1 MKDPATTRIL
11 SIETS
16 CDETAVAVLDCS
28 GGLQSPTF
36 HVRASEVFSQ
46 IDLHAAWGGVVPNL
60 ARREHEQKLIPV
72 LSAALST
79 AGLLKE
85 QKDASVNLSDILS
98 REAELRPL
106 AEQFLS
112 TYERPTVDA
121 IAVTVGP
128 GLEPALWT
136 GINLA
141 RALAHTW
148 NLPIIP
154 VNHMAGHIVAALL
167 PVKMSNDELLI
178 SKQTPKK
185 SKSQNQSDAKKIL
198 FPALALLV
206 SGGHTELVLATAWG
220 KYEVIGS
227 TRDDA
232 AGEAFDKT
240 ARLLDLPYPGGP
252 ALSALARSG
261 KRDAVALPRPMMKEK
276 NLDFSFS
283 GLKTAVRY
291 YLRDN
296 PTANREDL
304 AASIEEAICDVLIHK
319 TFQAVEKTEA
329 RTLILGGGVAANTRL
344 RFLMEQQNVEAGRPV
359 KLLLPHPSL
368 TTDNAAMI
376 GAAGYINLL
385 RNGAADPDSL
395 KANGSLSL

>member
-1 MKDPATTRIL
+1 MAEVRTRIL
-11 SIETS
+11 AIETS
-16 CDETAVAVLDCS
+16 CDETAVAIIEGT
-28 GGLQSPTF
+28 GGLGAPQF
-36 HVRASEVFSQ
+36 RVLASEVFSQ
-46 IDLHAAWGGVVPNL
+46 IDLHAVWGGVVPNL

-72 LSAALST
+72 LSAAL
-79 AGLLKE
+79 AQAKLLKE
-85 QKDASVNLSDILS
+85 KKGAPIDLAHILN
-98 REAELRPL
+98 REIILRPI
-106 AEQFLS
+106 AEAFLS
-112 TYERPTVDA
+112 SHERPDVEA

-141 RALAHTW
+141 RALASVW
-148 NLPIIP
+148 NVPIIP
-154 VNHMAGHIVAALL
+154 VNHMAGHIAASLL
-167 PVKMSNDELLI
+167 LREMSNDEFLM
-178 SKQTPKK
+178 SNKTHKK
-185 SKSQNQSDAKKIL
+185 TEGNSSTRKVL

-206 SGGHTELVLATAWG
+206 SGGHTEIVLATAWG

-261 KRDAVALPRPMMKEK
+261 KRDAVPLPRPMIKEK

-291 YLRDN
+291 HLRDN
-296 PTANREDL
+296 PDANRADL
-304 AASIEEAICDVLIHK
+304 AASIEEAICDVLIKK
-319 TFQAVEKTEA
+319 TFRAIEKTEA

-344 RFLMEQQNVEAGRPV
+344 RFLMEQKNVAEGRPV
-359 KLLLPHPSL
+359 TLLLPHPSL

-376 GAAGYINLL
+376 GAAGYINSL

-395 KANGSLSL
+395 RADGSLSL

>member
-1 MKDPATTRIL
+1 MAEVRTRIL

-16 CDETAVAVLDCS
+16 CDETAVAALDCS

-72 LSAALST
+72 LSSALTS
-79 AGLLKE
+79 AGLLKKKSSP
-85 QKDASVNLSDILS
+85 QHIDLSTILS
-98 REAELRPL
+98 REVVLRPL
-106 AEQFLS
+106 AEEFLS
-112 TYERPTVDA
+112 AHERPDVEA

-141 RALAHTW
+141 RALASVW

-154 VNHMAGHIVAALL
+154 VNHMAGHIVASLL
-167 PVKMSNDELLI
+167 PVKD
-178 SKQTPKK
+178 
-185 SKSQNQSDAKKIL
+185 SDTKNHKVL

-220 KYEVIGS
+220 KYAVIGS

-276 NLDFSFS
+276 SLDFSFS

-296 PTANREDL
+296 PTANHADL
-304 AASIEEAICDVLIHK
+304 AASIEEAICEVLIKK
-319 TFQAVEKTEA
+319 TFQAIKQTEA

-344 RFLMEQQNVEAGRPV
+344 RFLMEQKNVEEGRPV
-359 KLLLPHPSL
+359 TLMLPHPSL

-385 RNGAADPDSL
+385 RNEAADPNTL
-395 KANGSLSL
+395 RANGSLSL

>member
-1 MKDPATTRIL
+1 MNPEHTRIL

-16 CDETAVAVLDCS
+16 CDETAIAVLEGT
-28 GGLQSPTF
+28 GGLSAPQF
-36 HVRASEVFSQ
+36 RVLASEVFSQ

-72 LSAALST
+72 LSAALNT
-79 AGLLKE
+79 ADLLK
-85 QKDASVNLSDILS
+85 KKSAASPVDLSSILN
-98 REAELRPL
+98 RETTLRPL
-106 AEQFLS
+106 AETFLAS
-112 TYERPTVDA
+112 HERPDVEM

-141 RALAHTW
+141 RALASTW

-154 VNHMAGHIVAALL
+154 VNHMAGHIVASLL
-167 PVKMSNDELLI
+167 PTKEGVTKD
-178 SKQTPKK
+178 
-185 SKSQNQSDAKKIL
+185 KIL

-206 SGGHTELVLATAWG
+206 SGGHTELVLASAWG

-261 KRDAVALPRPMMKEK
+261 KRDAVPLPRPMMNEK

-291 YLRDN
+291 HLRDN
-296 PTANREDL
+296 PDANRADL
-304 AASIEEAICDVLIHK
+304 AASIEEAICEVLIKK
-319 TFQAVEKTEA
+319 TFRGVEKTEA

-344 RFLMEQQNVEAGRPV
+344 RFLMEQKNVAEGRPV
-359 KLLLPHPSL
+359 TLLLPHPSL

-376 GAAGYINLL
+376 GAAGYINSL

-395 KANGSLSL
+395 RADGSLSL